1 MISATVASATAG
13 SSVRITAATAAGIA
27 VCSAVMALP
36 VCSQGT
42 EASARF
48 TSQAQVLVRWAG
60 KPGGMTSTALRPS
73 PARPRVALRDR
84 VLRLAELVTTP
95 LLPSD
100 YLDLIDPL
108 RSGADLRGR
117 VEAGLPETRDA
128 VTLVLRPGRGWRA
141 HTPGQ
146 YVRLGVDVDGVRQW
160 RAYSLT
166 SDLTRS
172 DGCISITVKA
182 IPGGKV
188 SNHLVRRTTPGTI
201 VQLDQATGDFV
212 LPAQRPAKALF
223 VTAGSGITPV
233 MGMLRNHPE
242 LTDVV
247 LVHSAPTA
255 DDVVFGADLRRMAAD
270 GRLRLMEQHT
280 DTAGMLDAT
289 AIADLVPDLHE
300 RSTWA
305 CGPVGML
312 EALEAHW
319 ESAGIA
325 QRLYTERFRPTVVV
339 AGEGGTV
346 SFAKSGTTVDADG
359 ATPILDAAEE
369 AGVLM
374 PSGCRMGICY
384 GCVLPLREGAVRD
397 LRNGELT
404 VAAPGDGVLIQTCVS
419 AAAGACAIDH

>member
-1 MISATVASATAG
+1 
-13 SSVRITAATAAGIA
+13 
-27 VCSAVMALP
+27 
-36 VCSQGT
+36 
-42 EASARF
+42 
-48 TSQAQVLVRWAG
+48 
-60 KPGGMTSTALRPS
+60 MTSTVAPS
-73 PARPRVALRDR
+73 SRPRVALRDR

-117 VEAGLPETRDA
+117 IEAVLPETRDA
-128 VTLVLRPGRGWRA
+128 ATLVIRPGRGWRP

-160 RAYSLT
+160 RAYSVT
-166 SDLTRS
+166 SDRTRT
-172 DGCISITVKA
+172 DGCISVTVKA

-201 VQLDQATGDFV
+201 VQLDQATGEFV
-212 LPAQRPAKALF
+212 LPEQRPAKALF
-223 VTAGSGITPV
+223 VSAGSGITPV

-255 DDVVFGADLRRMAAD
+255 DDVVFGAELRDMAAT
-270 GRLRLMEQHT
+270 GRIRLIERHT
-280 DTAGMLDAT
+280 DSDGMLDAA
-289 AIADLVPDLHE
+289 AIGELVPDLTE
-300 RSTWA
+300 RATWA

-312 EALEAHW
+312 EALEEHW
-319 ESAGIA
+319 ATLGLA
-325 QRLYTERFRPTVVV
+325 DRLYTERFRPAVLVT
-339 AGEGGTV
+339 GEGGTV
-346 SFAKSGTTVDADG
+346 SFTKNGTSLDADG

-397 LRNGELT
+397 LRNGEIT
-404 VAAPGDGVLIQTCVS
+404 TAVPGDGVLVQTCIS
-419 AAAGACAIDH
+419 AAAGACSIDH